1 MRAPSSTPA
10 GMRTRERALAAHLA
24 HGRGSRRRGPC
35 TSRPEP
41 PQRGQARSMEKKP
54 CVARTRPWPPQALQ
68 VVGLVPGFALE
79 PSQVS
84 QVMAAGTVISTSAEA

>member
-10 GMRTRERALAAHLA
+10 GMRTESVR
-24 HGRGSRRRGPC
+24 SRRTWPMPWQSPQGSSTR
-35 TSRPEP
+35 RPDP

-54 CVARTRPWPPQALQ
+54 WVARTRPWPPQALQ
-68 VVGLVPGFALE
+68 VVGLVPGLAPE

-84 QVMAAGTVISTSAEA
+84 QVSAAGTVISTSEEA